1 MAAPLIQSHAEAE
14 QALFDLWAN
23 CRDDPALPSAVR
35 DQLAALLTSGGAL
48 ERKVMVPE
56 LVLAHAEHFT
66 APCRELAAA
75 LADFAVH
82 FDFFAMASS
91 GRGMAIQAA
100 LLGTASEP
108 VAPLERFVLPIVVE
122 NDPEE

>member
-1 MAAPLIQSHAEAE
+1 MTAPVIQSHAAAE
-14 QALFDLWAN
+14 QALFDLWAD
-23 CRDDPALPSAVR
+23 CRDSPTLPAAVR

-56 LVLAHAEHFT
+56 LVLAHAEYFSVS
-66 APCRELAAA
+66 CRELAAA

-91 GRGMAIQAA
+91 GRGMAVQAA

-108 VAPLERFVLPIVVE
+108 VEPLARFVLPVVAE
-122 NDPEE
+122 GGPEE